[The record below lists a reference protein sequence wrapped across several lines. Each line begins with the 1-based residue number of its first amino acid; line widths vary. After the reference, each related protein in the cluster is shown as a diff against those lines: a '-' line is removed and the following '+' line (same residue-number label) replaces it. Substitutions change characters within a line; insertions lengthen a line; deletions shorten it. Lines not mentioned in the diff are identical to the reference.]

1 MIRMIIIMKKMILI
15 QVEDDMGIDVL
26 VFVAKIVFLS
36 DFVWDL
42 AAMLSEVTTEASD
55 CL

>member
-1 MIRMIIIMKKMILI
+1 MIRMIIIMKSMILS

-26 VFVAKIVFLS
+26 VFVASVVVFV

-42 AAMLSEVTTEASD
+42 AVMLSEVTTEASD

>member
-1 MIRMIIIMKKMILI
+1 MIRMIIIMKRIILS

-26 VFVAKIVFLS
+26 VFVADVVIFA
-36 DFVWDL
+36 DFSWDV
-42 AAMLSEVTTEASD
+42 AVMLSEVTTEASD